1 VDFVDVTT
9 SYEELEEMSS
19 TTSVPDSTR
28 SDLDPMIAVGRFWGT
43 NAVKRFRFA
52 GVPERR
58 EPSMKDILLHK
69 LWGGFH
75 RSRTMTLRSGR
86 AP

>member
-1 VDFVDVTT
+1 MLREL

-28 SDLDPMIAVGRFWGT
+28 FRSGSADRGWPLLGSGCGEA
-43 NAVKRFRFA
+43 FRFA

-69 LWGGFH
+69 L
-75 RSRTMTLRSGR
+75 RD
-86 AP
+86 